1 MFTNSISKLINQL
14 IGKKVSKDFF
24 IMNRKMFRNFL
35 ILLFYVKD
43 NVKFDSP
50 TSLFVRRKVYLLAK
64 IFW

>member
-24 IMNRKMFRNFL
+24 IINRKMFRNFL